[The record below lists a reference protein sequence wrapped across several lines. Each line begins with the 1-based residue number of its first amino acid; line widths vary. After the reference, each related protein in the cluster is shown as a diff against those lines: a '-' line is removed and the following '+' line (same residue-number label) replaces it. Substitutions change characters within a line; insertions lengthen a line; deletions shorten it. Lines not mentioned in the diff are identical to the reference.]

1 VKVIGLTG
9 GIGSGKSTVASFFA
23 ALGIPVYTADLEAK
37 KLYVTSKV
45 VRKKITSLLGEEAY
59 KGGEL
64 NRGYIA
70 ERIFGN
76 DALLQQVNAI
86 IHPKVRAHFKRW
98 LKKQQAPYCIKE
110 AAILFENNSY
120 LECDQIILVTAP
132 EDLKI
137 ERLKKRDRATLKEI
151 KQRMRHQ
158 WPDEKKIPLAD
169 YIIENKSLD
178 ETKMHV
184 LQIHKMLIKR

>member
-1 VKVIGLTG
+1 MKVIGLTG

-23 ALGIPVYTADLEAK
+23 ELGIPVYTADLEAK

-45 VRKKITSLLGEEAY
+45 VQKKIIALLGKEAY

-70 ERIFGN
+70 KRIFGN

-110 AAILFENNSY
+110 AAILFENKGH
-120 LECDQIILVTAP
+120 LECDQMILVTAP
-132 EDLKI
+132 EDVRI
-137 ERLKKRDRATLKEI
+137 ERLKKRDHATLEEI
-151 KQRMRHQ
+151 KERMRHQ

-169 YIIENKSLD
+169 YLIENKNLND
-178 ETKMHV
+178 TKKQV
-184 LQIHKMLIKR
+184 LQIHKMLLKR